1 MNCTASGVDYTS
13 AHVRARGTGGLAFAS
28 LVALVFSTAA
38 IGAHV
43 SACAPEFDTQR
54 VTANRGTLGRE
65 MFTMVCDRVGAQAL
79 REDVAGVSYHAV
91 CHPNARGEFA
101 TEIERSKLPPL
112 EEAVDTDGKPVT
124 LEKQAQNR
132 EHRVAR
138 IHALARRRDDLIA
151 AFDTAFA
158 NETIGTKDLANP
170 DEKRSCDPQKGATSE
185 ADLRTELAD
194 MLGRLTD
201 LYNDDTIPHLTRA
214 LSRVMNDVERS
225 PEAQQALT
233 RFDARRGYRPSD
245 VAMGVAGPAMSY
257 PRLVELANALL
268 RLLSSDTDPLGLVT
282 TPSPAPSASSPGG
295 DAKATKKA
303 ADRVATDRVPGK
315 GHTALVELLTILKE
329 ELRTAKALPDLAPLA
344 ATNDARDPRLVRLSR
359 PRGNLEVARSI
370 LLAQDAAFSIGEPRT
385 ETAWMVV
392 RDSRGFAKVV
402 LAEGKVPAPF
412 VDLGGGPKNAPD
424 GLPDVDD
431 LGRFETIGAD
441 APLPFRDFVAIGGE
455 GPAKTEAAAK
465 RDAQGRALI
474 TGTKTA
480 PLYEYLDVSSTYLAA
495 FTRDLVPMLDADV
508 SRKHE
513 TVMDLLAG
521 FVIVAGERQVGKD
534 SVRSYGDGNARK
546 QLTYR
551 AFRED
556 QSPLLDL
563 VHAIGQVLADPAAD
577 DTLALLQRVAQDK
590 PQVLARL
597 MGAGFRIKEIAD
609 QHPEATIPENS
620 TLWDEMLDVVVKITQ
635 RGKLTEDVIRAFGD
649 DRTLDLAKAASAY
662 MEMRD
667 HLSYDRN
674 NLNGTPYNVTKS
686 RVETLVTPVDRSKAD
701 TGANRSAFQ
710 RFLQTLHDA
719 NGLSICTKPGAVA
732 HIKWNGIA
740 LDFPSFASTAACFTL
755 GADVPKNPMPLCG
768 MFRIENIAYDLVN
781 AVLGKVKLD
790 IRDECMKK
798 LVDSPLTGIVGGADA
813 FLEDVSGIK
822 GFNTK
827 PSVPGIARV
836 VFFDLPHDGT
846 TGDTQNLKTKNF
858 LKDLFDPAQTLVCP
872 AAPFTDTDGHVLN
885 LRTCASFKDTIR
897 GRDLDALFPLEQM
910 NFLEASKPLAQ
921 AFYDNDANLLFVDL
935 FDKLHLHWGSEKQSA
950 EECTK
955 SGAKTDARWCS
966 QDGGVSYE
974 PLVAEA
980 LRSDLFAAMHDGV
993 HELAAIKIPHCDVRD
1008 KSGVCTKTT
1017 EYDGVKV
1024 LAEAVKA
1031 MVDPARNKG
1040 LQQRSGDAGVV
1051 RNDGTRNTQVTPI
1064 YLLIDALKG
1073 FDRRFAEHKAKNTTD
1088 DRLPQWRR
1096 ARSQIVD
1103 QLFKVGGTGKNAR
1116 LENRAM
1122 EKLLPTLVSTI
1133 RSQVA
1138 ANCPDPAAQECAWA
1152 KRDLPNKTRDVVTGP
1167 TFAMILDMLDAI
1179 RADEPA
1185 RTELERLLAFLL
1197 QSAPADASKATLT
1210 ALVDLLQVF
1219 EDDASLT
1226 ALLHAAADVAAPE
1239 VIGKDGRT
1247 ESRGLLLASIE
1258 VMSRILGEARTKD
1271 GARICAKEIDP
1282 NRTLAVVLRRLV
1294 STPADGKPPPIEVLI
1309 DVTADVNRQRPQ
1321 ETTKLA
1327 PADYASISREVSDFC
1342 GHPSRGLEQVYTV
1355 IKQATKD
1362 L

>member
-1 MNCTASGVDYTS
+1 M
-13 AHVRARGTGGLAFAS
+13 
-28 LVALVFSTAA
+28 
-38 IGAHV
+38 GAHV

-91 CHPNARGEFA
+91 CHPNGQGEFA
-101 TEIERSKLPPL
+101 ERVDDNLLPAL
-112 EEAVDTDGKPVT
+112 DEAVDTDGKPVT

-132 EHRVAR
+132 EHRIAR
-138 IHALARRRDDLIA
+138 IHALARRRVDLIA
-151 AFDTAFA
+151 AFDSAFA
-158 NETIGTKDLANP
+158 NETIGTKDLENA
-170 DEKRSCDPQKGATSE
+170 DEKKSCDPVQGASSE
-185 ADLRTELAD
+185 ADLRTELAG

-201 LYNDDTIPHLTRA
+201 LYNDDTIPHLTRG
-214 LSRVMNDVERS
+214 LSRVMDDIASS
-225 PEAQQALT
+225 PEAQQALA
-233 RFDARRGYRPSD
+233 RFDARRAYRPTD
-245 VAMGVAGPAMSY
+245 VAMGVARPAVSY

-268 RLLSSDTDPLGLVT
+268 RLLSSDTDPLGL
-282 TPSPAPSASSPGG
+282 G
-295 DAKATKKA
+295 A
-303 ADRVATDRVPGK
+303 ADGTEQKKPADRLAADRVPGK
-315 GHTALVELLTILKE
+315 AHPALVDMLGILE
-329 ELRTAKALPDLAPLA
+329 QELRTAKPLPELPVLVTSKD
-344 ATNDARDPRLVRLSR
+344 TRDPFLERLSR

-370 LLAQDAAFSIGEPRT
+370 FLAQDPAFSIGEARWIV
-385 ETAWMVV
+385 A
-392 RDSRGFAKVV
+392 RDTRGFAKVP
-402 LAEGKVPAPF
+402 LAANGKVPAPF

-431 LGRFETIGAD
+431 LGRFRSIGGD
-441 APLPFRDFVAIGGE
+441 VPSPFRDFASIGGE
-455 GPAKTEAAAK
+455 GPAKAEAAAK
-465 RDAQGRALI
+465 RDAQGRAI
-474 TGTKTA
+474 VDGTKTA
-480 PLYEYLDVSSTYLAA
+480 PIYEYIDVSATFLSA
-495 FTRDLVPMLDADV
+495 FTRDLVPMLEPDV

-521 FVIVAGERQVGKD
+521 LVLVAGERQPGKD
-534 SVRSYGDGNARK
+534 SVRSYGDGNATQARQ
-546 QLTYR
+546 QLVYR
-551 AFRED
+551 GFRED
-556 QSPLLDL
+556 RSPLLDL
-563 VHAIGQVLADPAAD
+563 VHGIGQVLGDPSTD

-597 MGAGFRIKEIAD
+597 LGAAFRIKEIAD
-609 QHPEATIPENS
+609 AHPEAQIPEGS
-620 TLWDEMLDVVVKITQ
+620 TLWDEMLDVVVKIAQ
-635 RGKLTEDVIRAFGD
+635 KPKLAEDVIRAFGED
-649 DRTLDLAKAASAY
+649 ATLDLAKAGATY

-667 HLSYDRN
+667 QLSYDRN
-674 NLNGTPYNVTKS
+674 NLNGTPFNINKG

-701 TGANRSAFQ
+701 TGLNRSAFQ

-768 MFRIENIAYDLVN
+768 MFRIENIAHDLVD

-827 PSVPGIARV
+827 PSVPGISRV

-846 TGDTQNLKTKNF
+846 TGDTQNTKTRNF

-885 LRTCASFKDTIR
+885 LRKCASFKDTIR
-897 GRDLDALFPLEQM
+897 GRDLDALFPLEQL
-910 NFLEASKPLAQ
+910 NFLEAAKPLAQ
-921 AFYDNDANLLFVDL
+921 AFYQNDANLLFVDL
-935 FDKLHLHWGSEKQSA
+935 FDKLHLHWGSDKQSA

-955 SGAKTDARWCS
+955 SVSKTDARWCS
-966 QDGGVSYE
+966 QDGGVTYE

-980 LRSDLFAAMHDGV
+980 LRTDLFAAMHDGV
-993 HELAAIKIPHCDVRD
+993 RELATIKIPHCDVRD
-1008 KSGVCTKTT
+1008 KTTGACTKTT

-1031 MVDPARNKG
+1031 MVDPAKNKG
-1040 LQQRSGDAGVV
+1040 LTQRSGDAGVV
-1051 RNDGTRNTQVTPI
+1051 RNDGTKNTQVTPI
-1064 YLLIDALKG
+1064 YLLIDAFKG
-1073 FDRRFAEHKAKNTTD
+1073 FDRRFAEHKNLNTTD

-1096 ARSQIVD
+1096 ARSQVVD
-1103 QLFKVGGTGKNAR
+1103 QLFKVGGTGKAAR
-1116 LENRAM
+1116 LENRAV
-1122 EKLLPTLVSTI
+1122 EKLLPTLVSAI
-1133 RSQVA
+1133 RAQVV
-1138 ANCPDPAAQECAWA
+1138 ANCPDPSAQDCTWA
-1152 KRDLPNKTRDVVTGP
+1152 KKDLPNKMRDVVTGP
-1167 TFAMILDMLDAI
+1167 SFATVLDVLDAI

-1185 RTELERLLAFLL
+1185 RTELERLLVFLL
-1197 QSAPADASKATLT
+1197 QSAQSDASKTTLSS
-1210 ALVDLLQVF
+1210 LVDLLQVF

-1226 ALLHAAADVAAPE
+1226 ALLHAASSAAAPE
-1239 VIGKDGRT
+1239 VVGKDGRVA
-1247 ESRGLLLASIE
+1247 SRGLLIAAIE
-1258 VMSRILGEARTKD
+1258 VMQRILGEARLKD
-1271 GARICAKEIDP
+1271 GTRVCAREVDP
-1282 NRTLAVVLRRLV
+1282 NRTLAVVLRRLM
-1294 STPADGKPPPIEVLI
+1294 SPGEDGKPPPIEVLI
-1309 DVTADVNRQRPQ
+1309 DVAADVNRVRPQ
-1321 ETTKLA
+1321 ETTKLT
-1327 PADYASISREVSDFC
+1327 PADYASIGREVSDFC